1 MIVSKWSIKLF
12 IWWNSRHQLLLKII
26 KSIDV
31 IYLDESCMDLLT
43 DFYWKVR
50 WTGQD
55 VRLGQMGTIMSVD
68 PIPESI
74 KTHMF
79 VDQAQSMTKQM

>member
-26 KSIDV
+26 ESIDV
-31 IYLDESCMDLLT
+31 IYLDEPFMDLLT

-50 WTGQD
+50 STGQD
-55 VRLGQMGTIMSVD
+55 VRFGQVRTILSVD
-68 PIPESI
+68 PNPESI

-79 VDQAQSMTKQM
+79 VYQAQSMTKQM

>member
-31 IYLDESCMDLLT
+31 IYLNEPFMDLLT
-43 DFYWKVR
+43 DFYRRVR
-50 WTGQD
+50 STGQD
-55 VRLGQMGTIMSVD
+55 VRLGQVGTILSAN

-79 VDQAQSMTKQM
+79 VYQAQSMTKQM